1 MLRDEDDLDG
11 SLDKENP
18 NPILSRGGAWYFL
31 DTFCG
36 SGTQN
41 RHSLLKG
48 QMVYQ
53 IFLQLGFLNFQYI

>member
-1 MLRDEDDLDG
+1 MQHQG
-11 SLDKENP
+11 CK
-18 NPILSRGGAWYFL
+18 YFQID

-48 QMVYQ
+48 QMIYQ